1 MSNKNF
7 GFGTQIR
14 KSPYFDSTVKWG
26 ATGFSVYNHMY
37 IPRDFGSPEQN
48 FWNLIEKSILCD
60 VAVERQVEITGSD
73 AYKFIQ
79 LLTPRDLSKLSV
91 GQCKYVL
98 IVNNDGGILNDP
110 VLLRLA
116 ENHFWLSLADSDVLL
131 WAQGVAVNSGLD
143 VKISEPDVS
152 PLQLQGPTSQE
163 IMVKLFG
170 EDIRDLKY
178 YWLREYQLDGIP
190 LIVSRTGWSSELGY
204 EIYLRDG
211 SKGNELYEK
220 IMAAG
225 KEHGI
230 QPGHTSSIRR
240 IEGGMLSYHADA
252 DIHTNPFEL
261 GLDRLVNLDS
271 EINFIGKK
279 ALKKIKEKGISRK
292 QVGLVID
299 CAPLSGPNTT
309 FWPIKKDRKQIG
321 KVTSAVYSPRLKKN
335 IALAMVSVE
344 QSEID
349 FIGKEALKKIK
360 QEGIKRKQVGLII
373 DCDPLSGPNT
383 TFWPIEKDGKKIGK
397 VTSAVYSP
405 RLKKNIALAM
415 IEINYSEL
423 GNRLDVQIH
432 EGKYSATIVEKPFYD
447 PKKNIVKS

>member
-60 VAVERQVEITGSD
+60 VAVERQVEITGPD
-73 AYKFIQ
+73 AYKFTQ
-79 LLTPRDLSKLSV
+79 LLTPRDLSKLSI

-252 DIHTNPFEL
+252 DIHTNPYEL
-261 GLDRLVNLDS
+261 GFDRLVNLETD
-271 EINFIGKK
+271 
-279 ALKKIKEKGISRK
+279 
-292 QVGLVID
+292 
-299 CAPLSGPNTT
+299 
-309 FWPIKKDRKQIG
+309 
-321 KVTSAVYSPRLKKN
+321 
-335 IALAMVSVE
+335 
-344 QSEID
+344 ID

-360 QEGIKRKQVGLII
+360 QNGIKRKQVGLII

-383 TFWPIEKDGKKIGK
+383 TFWPIEKDGKIIGK

-423 GNRLDVQIH
+423 GNQLDVQTH

-447 PKKNIVKS
+447 PKKKIASS

>member
-37 IPRDFGSPEQN
+37 IPRDFGNPEQN
-48 FWNLIEKSILCD
+48 FWNLIEKAILCD
-60 VAVERQVEITGSD
+60 VAVERQVEITGPD
-73 AYKFIQ
+73 AYKFTQ
-79 LLTPRDLSKLSV
+79 LLTPRDLSKLAV

-98 IVNNDGGILNDP
+98 ITNDDGGILNDP

-143 VKISEPDVS
+143 VQIKEPDVS
-152 PLQLQGPTSQE
+152 PLQLQGPTSGE

-170 EDIRDLKY
+170 DDIKDLKY
-178 YWLREYQLDGIP
+178 YWLREYNLDGIP

-211 SKGNELYEK
+211 AKGNQLYEK
-220 IMAAG
+220 IMEAG
-225 KEHGI
+225 KEHGL

-252 DIHTNPFEL
+252 DINTNPFEL
-261 GLDRLVNLDS
+261 GFDRLVNLDS
-271 EINFIGKK
+271 GTNFIGKE
-279 ALKKIKEKGISRK
+279 ALKKIKQNGITRK
-292 QVGLVID
+292 QVGVEID
-299 CAPLSGPNTT
+299 CKPLAGPNTT
-309 FWPIKKDRKQIG
+309 FWKLKKDNMNIG

-344 QSEID
+344 QSEIGNE
-349 FIGKEALKKIK
+349 F
-360 QEGIKRKQVGLII
+360 QVTTNEG
-373 DCDPLSGPNT
+373 
-383 TFWPIEKDGKKIGK
+383 TFNCI
-397 VTSAVYSP
+397 V
-405 RLKKNIALAM
+405 
-415 IEINYSEL
+415 
-423 GNRLDVQIH
+423 
-432 EGKYSATIVEKPFYD
+432 VEKPFYD
-447 PKKNIVKS
+447 PKKKIASS

>member
-60 VAVERQVEITGSD
+60 VAVERQVEITGPD

-79 LLTPRDLSKLSV
+79 LLTPRDLSKLSI

-131 WAQGVAVNSGLD
+131 WAQGVAINSGLD

-178 YWLREYQLDGIP
+178 YWLREYKLDGIP

-252 DIHTNPFEL
+252 DIHTNPYEL
-261 GLDRLVNLDS
+261 GFDRLVNLETD
-271 EINFIGKK
+271 
-279 ALKKIKEKGISRK
+279 
-292 QVGLVID
+292 
-299 CAPLSGPNTT
+299 
-309 FWPIKKDRKQIG
+309 
-321 KVTSAVYSPRLKKN
+321 
-335 IALAMVSVE
+335 
-344 QSEID
+344 ID

-360 QEGIKRKQVGLII
+360 QNGIKRKQVGLII
-373 DCDPLSGPNT
+373 DCNPLSGPNT
-383 TFWPIEKDGKKIGK
+383 TFWPIEKDGKTIGK

-423 GNRLDVQIH
+423 GNQLDVQTL

-447 PKKNIVKS
+447 PKKKIASS

>member
-1 MSNKNF
+1 MVDKDF

-37 IPRDFGSPEQN
+37 IPRDFGSPEKN
-48 FWNLIEKSILCD
+48 FWNLIEKAILCD
-60 VAVERQVEITGSD
+60 VAVERQVEITGPD

-79 LLTPRDLSKLSV
+79 LLTPRNLSKLAI

-98 IVNNDGGILNDP
+98 ITNNDGGILNDP

-116 ENHFWLSLADSDVLL
+116 ENHFWLSLADSDILL
-131 WAQGVAVNSGLD
+131 WAQGAALNSRLN
-143 VKISEPDVS
+143 VKIIEPDVS
-152 PLQLQGPTSQE
+152 PLQLQGPTSGE

-170 EDIRDLKY
+170 ENIKDLKY
-178 YWLREYQLDGIP
+178 YWLREYNLDGIP

-220 IMAAG
+220 IMEAG
-225 KEHGI
+225 KEYGL

-252 DIHTNPFEL
+252 DINTNPFEL

-271 EINFIGKK
+271 EINFIGK
-279 ALKKIKEKGISRK
+279 
-292 QVGLVID
+292 
-299 CAPLSGPNTT
+299 
-309 FWPIKKDRKQIG
+309 
-321 KVTSAVYSPRLKKN
+321 
-335 IALAMVSVE
+335 
-344 QSEID
+344 
-349 FIGKEALKKIK
+349 EALKKIK
-360 QEGIKRKQVGLII
+360 QQGIKRKQVGLEL
-373 DCDPLSGPNT
+373 DCEILKGPNT
-383 TFWPIEKDGKKIGK
+383 TFWPVLKDGKKIGK
-397 VTSAVYSP
+397 ITSAVYSP

-415 IEINYSEL
+415 INIDFSSIGNKFKVLAGEINISC
-423 GNRLDVQIH
+423 
-432 EGKYSATIVEKPFYD
+432 TIVEKPFYD
-447 PKKNIVKS
+447 PKKKIASF

>member
-37 IPRDFGSPEQN
+37 IPRDFGNPEQN
-48 FWNLIEKSILCD
+48 FWNLIQTAILCD
-60 VAVERQVEITGSD
+60 VAVERQVEITGPD
-73 AYKFIQ
+73 AYKFTQ
-79 LLTPRDLSKLSV
+79 LLTPRDLSKLAI

-98 IVNNDGGILNDP
+98 ITNNDGGILNDP

-131 WAQGVAVNSGLD
+131 WAQGVAVNSGLN
-143 VKISEPDVS
+143 VQIKEPDVS
-152 PLQLQGPTSQE
+152 PLQLQGPNSGE

-170 EDIRDLKY
+170 EGIRELKY
-178 YWLREYQLDGIP
+178 YWLREYDLEGIP

-220 IMAAG
+220 IMEAG
-225 KEHGI
+225 KTHGLE
-230 QPGHTSSIRR
+230 PGHTSSIRR

-252 DIHTNPFEL
+252 DINTNPFEL
-261 GLDRLVNLDS
+261 GLDRLVNLDAD
-271 EINFIGKK
+271 INFVGK
-279 ALKKIKEKGISRK
+279 
-292 QVGLVID
+292 
-299 CAPLSGPNTT
+299 N
-309 FWPIKKDRKQIG
+309 
-321 KVTSAVYSPRLKKN
+321 
-335 IALAMVSVE
+335 
-344 QSEID
+344 
-349 FIGKEALKKIK
+349 ALKKIK
-360 QEGIKRKQVGLII
+360 QDGIKRKQVGIEI
-373 DCDPLSGPNT
+373 DCEPLKGPNT
-383 TFWPIEKDGKKIGK
+383 TFWELQKDNKIIGK

-415 IEINYSEL
+415 IEIDYSEIGAEL
-423 GNRLDVQIH
+423 KVKTNENQFNCKIG
-432 EGKYSATIVEKPFYD
+432 EKPFYD
-447 PKKNIVKS
+447 PKKKIANSS